1 MRQQGAS
8 EGALKTSSCPGL
20 SEVLGEVA
28 LFLFSEQASYSSNNS
43 WYLSSSQTA
52 SNHQERNDFSELME
66 FQVGAKQHD
75 IL

>member
-1 MRQQGAS
+1 MRQQGES
-8 EGALKTSSCPGL
+8 EGVLKTSSCLGL

-28 LFLFSEQASYSSNNS
+28 PFLFSEQGSYCSNNS

-52 SNHQERNDFSELME
+52 SNHQGRKEFSELME
-66 FQVGAKQHD
+66 FQVGAEEYD